1 MTKRTLKEVRENLLE
16 ATVASKTNLQYIRAK
31 TASNNHFEAR
41 RYIADRI
48 LKDKK
53 LADAYSSLQKIHDT
67 YARVIGN
74 DAIQIRQRLEKSM
87 MADLKR
93 KVKNWDD
100 IYSALKG
107 EKNGT
112 HKNINGSNDT
122 N

>member
-1 MTKRTLKEVRENLLE
+1 MSKTLKEMRIHLLQE
-16 ATVASKTNLQYIRAK
+16 QEASKTELQYIISK
-31 TASNNHFEAR
+31 TARNNHFEAI

-100 IYSALKG
+100 IYSAL
-107 EKNGT
+107 
-112 HKNINGSNDT
+112 
-122 N
+122 

>member
-1 MTKRTLKEVRENLLE
+1 MSKTLKEMRVHLLQE
-16 ATVASKTNLQYIRAK
+16 AEASKTELQYIRAK

-41 RYIADRI
+41 RYVADQI

-53 LADAYSSLQKIHDT
+53 LADAYSSLEKIHDN

-74 DAIQIRQRLEKSM
+74 DAITIRQRLERMM

-100 IYSALKG
+100 IYSAL
-107 EKNGT
+107 
-112 HKNINGSNDT
+112 
-122 N
+122 

>member
-41 RYIADRI
+41 RYVADQI

-53 LADAYSSLQKIHDT
+53 LADAYSSLEKIHDN

-74 DAIQIRQRLEKSM
+74 DAITIRQRLERMM

-93 KVKNWDD
+93 KVKNWDE
-100 IYSALKG
+100 IYSAL
-107 EKNGT
+107 
-112 HKNINGSNDT
+112 
-122 N
+122 

>member
-16 ATVASKTNLQYIRAK
+16 ATEASKTNLQYIRAK

-41 RYIADRI
+41 RYVADQI

-53 LADAYSSLQKIHDT
+53 LADAYSSLEKIHDN

-74 DAIQIRQRLEKSM
+74 DAITIRQRLERMM

-93 KVKNWDD
+93 KVKNWDE
-100 IYSALKG
+100 IYSAL
-107 EKNGT
+107 
-112 HKNINGSNDT
+112 
-122 N
+122 